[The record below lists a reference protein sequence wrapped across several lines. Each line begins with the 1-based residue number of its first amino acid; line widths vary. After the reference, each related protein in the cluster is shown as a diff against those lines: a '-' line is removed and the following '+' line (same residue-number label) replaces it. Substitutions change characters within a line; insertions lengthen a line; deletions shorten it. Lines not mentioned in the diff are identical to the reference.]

1 MTTKF
6 IEWMKDNLNQ
16 VTKIINN
23 DELDLIY
30 FFGMKKV
37 LIQFIHTDNETII
50 IMYLSDIENIEN
62 LKNMFAFGIM
72 PYSNYYYINTNG
84 DPYTYGNTYLD
95 NYKTTNIYPEIS
107 YFIISIPNSNS
118 ANINNSLLYI
128 NDKLV
133 PKEIDDDDPLLQFVK
148 HFCTHKMA
156 QLKRRLEITKKIEQA
171 ELEKEERK
179 QAEIERTIQIV
190 ALANEKAELERRAK
204 SIEKKARANAL
215 IEAKAKARAEEE
227 KRDKEEREAL
237 AREAEKPKKKTNT
250 KKSSKAQANLEE
262 HRRQQAELEQRR
274 EQAKLEAERIKQ
286 IREQRIE
293 QAKLEAERREQAKLE
308 AKRREQAKLEAERRE
323 QAKLEAESDDY
334 VDPTRK
340 NKEPRP
346 FEFKVNISNMPVFSA
361 FLQREVIDYHNDNAC
376 PENYS
381 PLSLIQGL
389 LIAIVY
395 NNNLNDFKKF
405 RLLLNCIYLRY
416 IDFIRFLPKP
426 TTDQTATYQSDMRI
440 YNSNREVYE
449 SEKLAIEA
457 EKLAE
462 ANPIIDQA
470 NPIIDQDI
478 PIIDQ
483 ANPIIDQATLE
494 IRQRIERIEEYIAI
508 QKFVNSHID
517 AIRKTTAVLFVF
529 CDYMNQVNDRQYK
542 NILLG
547 DSLQEKKVHFK
558 QKLEEIED
566 IRGITTLLGAQ
577 FDDDVN
583 SVKRIIE
590 ILRTV
595 DFTLPIFSIHSR
607 IFDEVMN
614 EIKTVKVGDSKSKDI
629 NKLINN
635 IYNRFNQEKTR
646 QRLEREQERRERL
659 ERERLERLE
668 REERER
674 RERERLG
681 QSPRRSRCCKDC
693 KYHLSKKPVVEL
705 KFIAKHLG
713 CKCSSK
719 LLKSELIRFIMK
731 NC

>member
-23 DELDLIY
+23 NELDLIY
-30 FFGMKKV
+30 FFGMKKI

-84 DPYTYGNTYLD
+84 DPYTSGNTYLD

-107 YFIISIPNSNS
+107 YFIISISNSDS
-118 ANINNSLLYI
+118 ANINKLLLYI
-128 NDKLV
+128 NDNLV

-148 HFCTHKMA
+148 PFCAHKMA

-250 KKSSKAQANLEE
+250 KKSSKVNEKKPKTEEKRIAQMRAEEQAMLEE
-262 HRRQQAELEQRR
+262 QMREQRIAQMR
-274 EQAKLEAERIKQ
+274 AEEQAKLEEQMRAQRIAQMRAEEQAKLEAMAEAMAEAQDGKTKQ
-286 IREQRIE
+286 NYITL
-293 QAKLEAERREQAKLE
+293 KSK
-308 AKRREQAKLEAERRE
+308 K
-323 QAKLEAESDDY
+323 
-334 VDPTRK
+334 T
-340 NKEPRP
+340 KELNP
-346 FEFKVNISNMPVFSA
+346 FEFRVNISNIPKHSKN
-361 FLQREVIDYHNDNAC
+361 LGRDVIEYHIDNAC
-376 PENYS
+376 PANYT

-389 LIAIVY
+389 LITIVY
-395 NNNLNDFKKF
+395 NNNLTDFKKF

-416 IDFIRFLPKP
+416 NDFIKFLPKP
-426 TTDQTATYQSDMRI
+426 NVDQQAVYQADMIIIR
-440 YNSNREVYE
+440 SNRELYE
-449 SEKLAIEA
+449 SEKKDIED
-457 EKLAE
+457 EKLAQKNDIE
-462 ANPIIDQA
+462 GEGEGEKPIPKRDK
-470 NPIIDQDI
+470 
-478 PIIDQ
+478 
-483 ANPIIDQATLE
+483 ATLE
-494 IRQRIERIEEYIAI
+494 RRQRLERIKEYIVMKEI
-508 QKFVNSHID
+508 VENHQD
-517 AIRKTTAVLFVF
+517 AITKTSAVLFVF
-529 CDYMNQVNDRQYK
+529 CDYMTQVNDDKYK
-542 NILLG
+542 NILVDG
-547 DSLQEKKVHFK
+547 SLQEKQDDFK
-558 QKLEEIED
+558 EKLEGITD
-566 IRGITTLLGAQ
+566 MTGITTLLNPRK
-577 FDDDVN
+577 FNSDVN
-583 SVKRIIE
+583 FVKKVIE
-590 ILRTV
+590 TLRSES
-595 DFTLPIFSIHSR
+595 FSLPIFT
-607 IFDEVMN
+607 
-614 EIKTVKVGDSKSKDI
+614 IKSAVFGDIMRKIETIKDGNSKSPDI
-629 NKLINN
+629 NILITN
-635 IYNRFNQEKTR
+635 IYNRFNQERRR
-646 QRLEREQERRERL
+646 QQL
-659 ERERLERLE
+659 ERERIE
-668 REERER
+668 RERERER
-674 RERERLG
+674 RERIERERERRERLKNENKKG